1 MATAKNIAKAAGFIM
16 VMTTLARVL
25 GYVRDMVFYSQFGRN
40 HTTDAFIVAFTVP
53 DLIYNLLVG
62 GALSSAFIPI
72 FSGYLAK
79 KQDDEAWKVASIAAN
94 YTVIALGVLV
104 TIAAIFAK
112 QFIYILA
119 PGLPLEYA
127 SLAAM
132 LTRIMLVQTVI
143 MALGGLSLGI
153 LNSKQH
159 FTSPTI
165 GMVLY
170 NLGPIVMGIGFSATW
185 GIKAFSI
192 GVVLGAL
199 LNLAVQI
206 PALRKAGIKYYF
218 SFELH
223 PGFKQI
229 LLLMLPVI
237 IGLAVTQVNLVV
249 NQVIA
254 SKLDEGIISALKIC
268 QRLVLLPIGIF
279 GMSVSMAVFPT
290 LTAQAARDEITNF
303 KRTYMLGIR
312 ALLLIGLP
320 AGVGLMALGGP
331 IIGLLFQQGEFKA
344 ADTTVTATIL
354 FFYGLGVFAY
364 TALQLAN
371 RGFYALKDT
380 VTPVVIGIISI
391 LMNIALSFILT
402 DYWKGQGLAMAYT
415 ISGTANLLMLL
426 FMLRRKIGPMGGGQ
440 LFKTV
445 VISGGASL
453 VMFFAARGVADGLLR
468 IVHFSAKL
476 NQAIIVSAGVG
487 VGILVYAI
495 IIMMF
500 RLEET
505 ELVVNMVKK
514 RIPGLAKG

>member
-16 VMTTLARVL
+16 FMTIIARVL
-25 GYVRDMVFYSQFGRN
+25 GYVRDIVLLSQFGAN
-40 HTTDAFIVAFTVP
+40 YTTDAYIVAFTVP
-53 DLIYNLLVG
+53 DFIYNLLVG
-62 GALSSAFIPI
+62 GALSSAFIPT
-72 FSGYLAK
+72 FSSYLSK
-79 KQDDEAWKVASIAAN
+79 DQENEAWKVASIAAN
-94 YTVIALGVLV
+94 YTVIALGILV
-104 TIAAIFAK
+104 TVAAIFAN
-112 QFIYILA
+112 QFIHLLA
-119 PGLPLEYA
+119 PGLPPHYA
-127 SLAAM
+127 GLAAM

-143 MALGGLSLGI
+143 MALGGLSLGV

-159 FTSPTI
+159 FTSPAI

-170 NLGPIVMGIGFSATW
+170 NLGPIVIGLGFASAW

-192 GVVLGAL
+192 GVVVGAL

-206 PALRKAGIKYYF
+206 PALKKAGIKYYPSLEF
-218 SFELH
+218 H

-237 IGLAVTQVNLVV
+237 LGLAVTQINLIV
-249 NQVIA
+249 NQNIA
-254 SKLDEGIISALKIC
+254 SGLSDGIISALKIC

-290 LTAQAARDEITNF
+290 LTAQAARNEMTDF

-331 IIGLLFQQGEFKA
+331 IIELLFQMGKFDA
-344 ADTTVTATIL
+344 SDTSMTVNIL

-380 VTPVVIGIISI
+380 VTPVIISVIGIGV
-391 LMNIALSFILT
+391 NIALSIILT
-402 DYWKGQGLAMAYT
+402 KYYLGQGLALSYT
-415 ISGTANLLMLL
+415 ISGTVNLCLL
-426 FMLRRKIGPMGGGQ
+426 LIMLRLKIGPMGGGQ
-440 LFKTV
+440 LLKTV
-445 VISGGASL
+445 AISGGASL
-453 VMFFAARGVADGLLR
+453 VMFYAARGAAAGLGG
-468 IVHFSAKL
+468 IVHFSDKL

-487 VGILVYAI
+487 VGILVYALI
-495 IIMMF
+495 IVLF

-505 ELVVNMVKK
+505 ELIVNMVKK